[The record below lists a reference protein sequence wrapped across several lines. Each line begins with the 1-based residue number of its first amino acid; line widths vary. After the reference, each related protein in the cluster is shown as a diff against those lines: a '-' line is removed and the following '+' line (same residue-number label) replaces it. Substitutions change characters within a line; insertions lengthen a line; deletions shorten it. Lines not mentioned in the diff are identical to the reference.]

1 MPLSVDASKKRL
13 GLAVAAAVAA
23 AIAATVAFD
32 RFEDERTS
40 ERAQPPSVVPDAAR
54 SPGVLDRVPVRRSGA
69 PGIDDVP
76 TEALVAEPP
85 PSEEDVLLQP
95 EPSPDDEV
103 SSQAEPPHG
112 TAVVTA
118 PPNPPAAP
126 PAEPEQPEPAVPD
139 AAPSEDIARTADAVP
154 DAELARRFNREGI
167 ALINAGRPAQA
178 IAPLERAAS
187 LQPRDAE
194 ILDNLGYAYLL
205 VGERLVA
212 SRYFMRALDYAP
224 TRSATWI
231 NLGHAYAELGQ
242 RERAVHAVVTG
253 YRHSTSKATLRAALL
268 ATATGSQ
275 HSPQWREA
283 AGLALARIDDG

>member
-1 MPLSVDASKKRL
+1 MPLSVDPSKKRL
-13 GLAVAAAVAA
+13 GLAVAAAVTA
-23 AIAATVAFD
+23 AIAATFAFD
-32 RFEDERTS
+32 SFERERSS
-40 ERAQPPSVVPDAAR
+40 ERPQPPTVASDAAR
-54 SPGVLDRVPVRRSGA
+54 APPVIDRAPVRPPGA
-69 PGIDDVP
+69 PGIDDAP
-76 TEALVAEPP
+76 TEAVVAEALPP
-85 PSEEDVLLQP
+85 EEDVLPQS
-95 EPSPDDEV
+95 EPPRDDAAVIGSPD
-103 SSQAEPPHG
+103 
-112 TAVVTA
+112 
-118 PPNPPAAP
+118 PPAAP
-126 PAEPEQPEPAVPD
+126 PAEPERRESSEPA
-139 AAPSEDIARTADAVP
+139 ASPSEDIARTIEAAP
-154 DAELARRFNREGI
+154 DAELARRLNREGI

-212 SRYFMRALDYAP
+212 SRHFMRALDFAP

-268 ATATGSQ
+268 AAATGSQ

-283 AGLALARIDDG
+283 AGLALARIGDG